1 MHVEIVSCLE
11 DNYAYVVTGADGR
24 AVVVDPSESAPVLD
38 AVKRLG
44 VTLTAVLNTHHHHDH
59 VGGNEEIA
67 AAFPGIDIYG
77 YVTDKGRIPGQTR
90 AVAHGETITE
100 AGLSFRALHI
110 PGHTLGA
117 VAWVTDGVAFTGD
130 TLFLSGCGRLFEGTP
145 AQMYDSLNVVLREL
159 GDDTKVYCGH
169 EYTVKN
175 LRFGLSLTPD
185 DEALQGALKEAEAAR
200 AAGRP
205 TVPGTMGRERALN
218 PFLRC
223 HTEALRKA
231 TRVEGD
237 AVAVLAAVR
246 EARNKF

>member
-117 VAWVTDGVAFTGD
+117 VAFVVGDAAFTGD
-130 TLFLSGCGRLFEGTP
+130 TLFLSGCGRLFEGT
-145 AQMYDSLNVVLREL
+145 AEMMHHSLNVVLGTLDGATR
-159 GDDTKVYCGH
+159 VYCGH
-169 EYTVKN
+169 EYTEKN
-175 LRFGLSLTPD
+175 LRFAASQLPD
-185 DEALQGALKEAEAAR
+185 DAAVAKALDEAVAAR
-200 AAGRP
+200 AENKP
-205 TVPGTMGRERALN
+205 TVPGSLARERAVN

-223 HTEALRKA
+223 GDPAVQKATGESDPVAVFAALR
-231 TRVEGD
+231 
-237 AVAVLAAVR
+237 
-246 EARNKF
+246 ARRNGF